1 MKNCFVIMLFSQ
13 TTDKHDER
21 YWTEFSRIIQNI
33 MQENNYECIRSEIG
47 AYKVFTKDRKGKVYA

>member
-1 MKNCFVIMLFSQ
+1 MLFSQ